1 LRLDFGLTSFEDAL
15 PLADQTKTDSRDP
28 IGFELPLIKAYLKLP
43 LQLRKMGDHDLL
55 ATCMSSI
62 EHHRNVSDIL
72 AHYFGC
78 LRQNKRGDYFNS
90 LLPDQQTR
98 IVEEERRIREL
109 RSLFNSDP
117 EGTNGLAQ
125 RLKISLNNWRGSMG
139 MSMPLREYSYEDRAV
154 SKPCKE
160 NCFGMNANMLFFK
173 TMGPL
178 TDPEFAGQFP
188 NQEIPLKDLLYNK
201 SPSANPL
208 MKNCRRDEVRYFHIP
223 ANNMEWIEV
232 CMLGSLFKSSLKL

>member
-1 LRLDFGLTSFEDAL
+1 
-15 PLADQTKTDSRDP
+15 
-28 IGFELPLIKAYLKLP
+28 
-43 LQLRKMGDHDLL
+43 MGDHDPP
-55 ATCMSSI
+55 ATCVSSI
-62 EHHRNVSDIL
+62 EHRHNVRDTL

-78 LRQNKRGDYFNS
+78 LRQSEKRDYFKS
-90 LLPDQQTR
+90 LPPDQQGR
-98 IVEEERRIREL
+98 IEEEKRRIEEEERRIQEL

-125 RLKISLNNWRGSMG
+125 RLKISLNNWRRSVGTG
-139 MSMPLREYSYEDRAV
+139 MRMAVREHSQEDQPV

-201 SPSANPL
+201 NVNTNPL
-208 MKNCRRDEVRYFHIP
+208 MKNCGDDEVRYFHIP

-232 CMLGSLFKSSLKL
+232 CIPGSLSNSSLKCSNCKPGGYCTPL